1 MAMHMYCI
9 LFIHSSVDG
18 HLGCFFFLDIVNG
31 AAINFE
37 VHVSFLS
44 TILSGYMPRCGITG
58 SYGSFIFI
66 CLFIFSYWLV
76 YFNRKI
82 FTLQYCDGFCHTFTW
97 ISHGCM
103 CPPHHEP
110 PIHLPPTPSSGFPQS
125 TSFECSTSYIKIA
138 LVIYFTYGNIHYPL
152 KSYQSCL
159 LPQNPEV
166 FSLHLCLF
174 CCLAYRI
181 SIIIFLNS
189 IYMHLYTVLVFLFL
203 TYFTLYNRLQSHSPH

>member
-1 MAMHMYCI
+1 MNWPHIY
-9 LFIHSSVDG
+9 
-18 HLGCFFFLDIVNG
+18 
-31 AAINFE
+31 
-37 VHVSFLS
+37 
-44 TILSGYMPRCGITG
+44 
-58 SYGSFIFI
+58 
-66 CLFIFSYWLV
+66 
-76 YFNRKI
+76 
-82 FTLQYCDGFCHTFTW
+82 
-97 ISHGCM
+97 M
-103 CPPHHEP
+103 CPP
-110 PIHLPPTPSSGFPQS
+110 ILNLPPCPSPPHPSGLSQS
-125 TSFECSTSYIKIA
+125 TGFECPASCIELA